1 MGDEVVNVNG
11 KHLPGLTITEA
22 RQTLSSLATTVDLI
36 ISRPTDGTAKSNAVC
51 GMQESCVDYENACF
65 LKSSS
70 VQRPHYFQKNSS
82 SCSSKIIKRKVE
94 CEVSSR
100 TKSEQNHTVIQED
113 KETNDLIATTN
124 FCTLPRRPRSTVC
137 TFLTVILEKGPGKK
151 SLGFTIVGGRDSP
164 KGALGIFVKTILA
177 TGQAAEDGRLKA
189 GDEILAVNGQVC
201 HDISH
206 ADAVYLFKSIKSG
219 PVALHVCRRVKSKS
233 TYVNALIN
241 WRCTVV
247 FMRFVFLDHPKRSPV
262 RICFTRHR
270 KITQLINN

>member
-1 MGDEVVNVNG
+1 MGDELVNVNG
-11 KHLPGLTITEA
+11 KHLPGLTIAEA

-36 ISRPTDGTAKSNAVC
+36 ISRPMDTTAKRNAAG

-65 LKSSS
+65 LKSSA
-70 VQRPHYFQKNSS
+70 QRSHYFQKNSS
-82 SCSSKIIKRKVE
+82 SSSKVLRRKAE
-94 CEVSSR
+94 SPDVSSR
-100 TKSEQNHTVIQED
+100 VKTEQCSSVIQED
-113 KETNDLIATTN
+113 RDTDDLIATTN

-164 KGALGIFVKTILA
+164 KGALGIFVKTILP

-219 PVALHVCRRVKSKS
+219 PVALHVCRRMKSKS
-233 TYVNALIN
+233 PYV
-241 WRCTVV
+241 
-247 FMRFVFLDHPKRSPV
+247 H
-262 RICFTRHR
+262 
-270 KITQLINN
+270 

>member
-1 MGDEVVNVNG
+1 MGDELVNVNG

-36 ISRPTDGTAKSNAVC
+36 ISRPTETTAKSNAVC

-70 VQRPHYFQKNSS
+70 VQKPHYFQKNSS
-82 SCSSKIIKRKVE
+82 SCSKIIKRKVE

-100 TKSEQNHTVIQED
+100 SKAEQNPSVIQED

-233 TYVNALIN
+233 SYVNALIK
-241 WRCTVV
+241 RCTVLIL
-247 FMRFVFLDHPKRSPV
+247 RFLVSGHPKRNPV
-262 RICFTRHR
+262 RICFTQHR
-270 KITQLINN
+270 RITHLINI